1 MLREARS
8 LFAERGFYGVSIA
21 QVTAELGLTKQA
33 LLHHFGTKERL
44 YGLVLEQI
52 AEEFAS
58 QKSALNLPG
67 DPAMALSKYLASMV
81 ALAPSEIERSRVL
94 MREILDN
101 RIRAE
106 TAGRWYL
113 KPFLE
118 DLVEML
124 RSVPTW
130 SKADDG
136 ERLAAIV
143 QMLGAINYHA
153 VSRPTFRGI
162 FGEAQVQAMD
172 ASFKSE
178 LQALVAGVLEQG
190 PR

>member
-21 QVTAELGLTKQA
+21 QVAAELGLTKQA

-52 AEEFAS
+52 AGEFAE
-58 QKSALNLPG
+58 QKSALELS
-67 DPAMALSKYLASMV
+67 DEPAMALEEYLASMV
-81 ALAPSEIERSRVL
+81 ALTPPEIERSRVL

-118 DLVEML
+118 DLVAML
-124 RSVPTW
+124 RAVPTW
-130 SKADDG
+130 SNASDG
-136 ERLAAIV
+136 EQLAAIV

-162 FGEAQVQAMD
+162 FGDAQAEAMD
-172 ASFKSE
+172 AAYKSQ
-178 LQALVAGVLEQG
+178 LRVLVAGVLERG